1 MSLGPDPLNKSR
13 VAERAAPGG
22 DICSAGK
29 DPLAAVRGAI
39 ERLAIEHRPLDRLHP
54 NPKNARTHSA
64 RQIAKIAASIRAF
77 GFLSPIVVDGSGLI
91 LAGHG
96 RYAAARE
103 LGLMD
108 MPVIL
113 AAHLTEAE
121 KRLFAL
127 AENRLA
133 ELAGWDEELLTIE
146 LKDLEGIT
154 VDLDIEITGFDT
166 VDIDRLISRESQERS
181 NPDDL
186 IPEVN
191 DGSPPVTRRGDLW
204 LLGGHKLLC
213 GDALSDGDYA
223 ALLGA
228 ERAQMVFTDP
238 PYNVPI
244 PGHVTS
250 RDCHRNFLMAS
261 GEMTPDEF
269 RAFLHQALGHL
280 RTYSVDGSIH
290 YVCTDWRHIPEVL
303 TAASGIYG
311 PPKNL
316 AVWVKDNAGMGT
328 FYRSQHELVF
338 VFKAGDGPHINNF
351 GLGARGRYR
360 TNVWQYPGVNML
372 RQGRSSDLAMHPT
385 VKPSAMVVDAIKD
398 CSHRK
403 GIVVDSFAGSG
414 TTLIA
419 AERTGRLARIIEL
432 DPHYCD
438 VIVRRWEAFS
448 ETPARLEADRQS
460 FDEVARG
467 RSLTSSPP
475 AVPKPAEHGTTV

>member
-1 MSLGPDPLNKSR
+1 MSLSSDRFNKST
-13 VAERAAPGG
+13 VSERPASGS
-22 DICSAGK
+22 DTRSADK
-29 DPLAAVRGAI
+29 DPLAGIRGAI
-39 ERLAIEHRPLDRLHP
+39 ERLAIEHWPLDRLHP

-64 RQIAKIAASIRAF
+64 RQITKIAASIRAF

-96 RYAAARE
+96 RYAAASE

-108 MPVIL
+108 VPVIL
-113 AAHLTEAE
+113 AAHLTDAE
-121 KRLFAL
+121 KRLFTL

-146 LKDLEGIT
+146 LRDLEAIT

-166 VDIDRLISRESQERS
+166 VDIDRLTSRETEERPD
-181 NPDDL
+181 PDDV
-186 IPEVN
+186 IPEVEN
-191 DGSPPVTRRGDLW
+191 GTPPVTRRGDLW
-204 LLGGHKLLC
+204 LLGNHKLLC
-213 GDALSDGDYA
+213 GDALSDADYA
-223 ALLGA
+223 ALLGS
-228 ERAQMVFTDP
+228 ERGQMVFTDP

-261 GEMTPDEF
+261 GEMTSAEF
-269 RAFLHQALGHL
+269 QAFLNQSLGHL

-290 YVCTDWRHIPEVL
+290 YVCMDWRHILEVL

-360 TNVWQYPGVNML
+360 TNVWSYPGVNML
-372 RQGRSSDLAMHPT
+372 RQDRSSDLAMHPT
-385 VKPSAMVVDAIKD
+385 VKPTAMVVDAIKD

-403 GIVVDSFAGSG
+403 GIILDPFGGSG

-438 VIVRRWEAFS
+438 VIVRRWGAFS
-448 ETPARLEADRQS
+448 GTPARLEADGQT
-460 FDEVARG
+460 FDDVAKA
-467 RSLTSSPP
+467 RSLAYSPP
-475 AVPKPAEHGTTV
+475 SVPRPIETTAAV